1 MNSEGIARVERLVTW
16 IKKHRKDL
24 LALDGDISP
33 TQLAAA
39 TGKKVTYWSDVLRL
53 SKESFGA
60 SSARLTEDALDMPRL
75 HFDGGISEPSPRR
88 GVALDVSQH
97 SGIIFPTTTVAWEDV
112 LADLPKEF
120 LLRIEDDAM
129 APDVRAGQ
137 TVWFITGVDARPDD
151 YVLLKDGEG
160 NAYLL
165 EYKETRKGH
174 WTAVARRS
182 GYLPMDSKADALQV
196 LAVFNGV
203 VGRRG

>member
-1 MNSEGIARVERLVTW
+1 MFRQITPLGVVHRQHHFVFSAQSTPHMNSEGIARVERLVTW

-137 TVWFITGVDARPDD
+137 TVLQLRLQYRILSRSFS
-151 YVLLKDGEG
+151 
-160 NAYLL
+160 
-165 EYKETRKGH
+165 
-174 WTAVARRS
+174 ARRRAS
-182 GYLPMDSKADALQV
+182 LACSPM
-196 LAVFNGV
+196 
-203 VGRRG
+203 RRT

>member
-75 HFDGGISEPSPRR
+75 HIDGGISEPSPRR

-160 NAYLL
+160 NAYLR

>member
-1 MNSEGIARVERLVTW
+1 MNSEGIVRVERLVTW

-24 LALDGDISP
+24 LAPDGDVSP

-39 TGKKVTYWSDVLRL
+39 TGKKVTYWSDVLRMR
-53 SKESFGA
+53 KESFGA
-60 SSARLTEDALDMPRL
+60 SSARVTEDALEMPRL
-75 HFDGGISEPSPRR
+75 HLDGGVSEPPPGR

-97 SGIIFPTTTVAWEDV
+97 GGIIFPTTTVAWGDV

-160 NAYLL
+160 NAYLR